1 MPGRMRERLIVAL
14 DVPDPAE
21 ARDIVRELDGI
32 VSFYKIGYW
41 LLFRPGTDAL
51 IDELLGAGQRVFIDG
66 KLLDIPETVRMG
78 VRGLARRGVSLV
90 TVHAEPSVMRAAV
103 EGRGEH
109 ASLRIFGV
117 TVLTSLDDAS
127 LSENGYAF
135 GVADLMERRVRQ
147 AVACGVDGVIA
158 SPADDPRRLREIGG
172 NPSLLV
178 ATPGIRPRGLATD
191 DHARHATPAAAISAG
206 ADYLVVGRPILQA
219 ASRRA
224 SAEAIVAEMEEGVTV
239 EAAG

>member
-1 MPGRMRERLIVAL
+1 LIVAL
-14 DVPDPAE
+14 DVPEPAE

-51 IDELLGAGQRVFIDG
+51 IDELVAAGQRVFIDG
-66 KLLDIPETVRMG
+66 KLLDIPETVKMG
-78 VRGLARRGVSLV
+78 VRGMAQRGVSLV
-90 TVHAEPSVMRAAV
+90 TVHAEPSVMKAAV

-109 ASLRIFGV
+109 DSLKILGV
-117 TVLTSLDDAS
+117 TVLTSLDDMA
-127 LSENGYAF
+127 LDEAGYAF
-135 GVADLMERRVRQ
+135 GVADLMARRVRQ

-178 ATPGIRPRGLATD
+178 ATPGIRPEGLATD
-191 DHARHATPAAAISAG
+191 DHARHATPAAAIARG
-206 ADYLVVGRPILQA
+206 ADYLVVGRPILNA
-219 ASRRA
+219 PSRRSMA
-224 SAEAIVAEMEEGVTV
+224 AAIVAEMTEGLLF
-239 EAAG
+239 